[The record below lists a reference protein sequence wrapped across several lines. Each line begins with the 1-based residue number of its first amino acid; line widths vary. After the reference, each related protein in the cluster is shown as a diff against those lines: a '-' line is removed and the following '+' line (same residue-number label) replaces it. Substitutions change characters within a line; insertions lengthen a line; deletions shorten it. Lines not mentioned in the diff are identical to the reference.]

1 MYKTV
6 FFNLFVL
13 SLLFLTPKAANAATP
28 TPIQSG
34 PTPACVIIFG
44 GGTID
49 CAKISQAVMQPTTA
63 PAVPSNQNTQPAK
76 QTQQP
81 SSPDKIGVQSGQ
93 AMTKGGLPVHAPS
106 QTKTTPA
113 TGPEAWSLISLLPMA
128 GAGIWLRKR
137 V

>member
-6 FFNLFVL
+6 FF
-13 SLLFLTPKAANAATP
+13 SLLASSIFFLTPKETYAATP
-28 TPIQSG
+28 TP
-34 PTPACVIIFG
+34 TCTVIYG

-63 PAVPSNQNTQPAK
+63 PSNQNTQPAK

-81 SSPDKIGVQSGQ
+81 

-113 TGPEAWSLISLLPMA
+113 TGPEAWSLLSLLPMA
-128 GAGIWLRKR
+128 GAGIWLKKKI
-137 V
+137 